1 MNKTQCDTIRT
12 LRAFNRFH
20 TRTFG
25 VLDASFMGS
34 GLSLVEAR
42 VLYEVAR
49 QEPVLASGIRAELG
63 IDPGYLSRIVA
74 RFEARGLIERGR
86 GSDARQRPIS
96 LTGAGRLLFDAI
108 DADVYAQVAASIAHL
123 DMAQRAALTDALR
136 TVADLLGDDTETL
149 SAV

>member
-1 MNKTQCDTIRT
+1 MSQGECDTIRT

-63 IDPGYLSRIVA
+63 IDAGYLSRIVA

-96 LTGAGRLLFDAI
+96 LTGAGRVLFDAI
-108 DADVYAQVAASIAHL
+108 DADVYVQVASSIAHL
-123 DMAQRAALTDALR
+123 DEAQRAALTGALH
-136 TVADLLGDDTETL
+136 TVVHLLDRDSSVL
-149 SAV
+149 

>member
-20 TRTFG
+20 TRIFG

-74 RFEARGLIERGR
+74 RFETRGLIERGR

-123 DMAQRAALTDALR
+123 DELQRTALTDALR
-136 TVADLLGDDTETL
+136 TAVRLLDRDSSVL
-149 SAV
+149 

>member
-20 TRTFG
+20 TRIFG

-74 RFEARGLIERGR
+74 RFETRGLIERGR

-96 LTGAGRLLFDAI
+96 LTGAGRRLFDAI

-123 DMAQRAALTDALR
+123 DELQRTALTDALR
-136 TVADLLGDDTETL
+136 TAVRLLDRDSSVL
-149 SAV
+149 